1 MTPFVIPFF
10 IPHQGCPHQCLF
22 CNQHAISGA
31 GALQIDAGRVAREIR
46 EKLAW
51 PRIPNRLVQVAFYG
65 GSFTALPLSRQQ
77 ELLSAVAPFRAKGEV
92 AEIRISTRPDY
103 ITAELIGHLRHYGV
117 GLVELG
123 IQSLHD
129 EVLRKSGRGHTV
141 AHVEQAVACLR
152 KAGLQVG
159 GQLMV
164 GLPGDS
170 RQRSL
175 SGAAKLAAL
184 QPDLVR
190 IYPTLVM
197 AGSPLAD
204 LYGKGRF
211 QPWSLALATAVCA
224 AMKETF
230 DRHHIPVARLGLQSC
245 AALEE
250 QLLAGPYHPAFG
262 ELVMGRLFFKMVRRR
277 LQEARQAGAQALTL
291 RLAERDRS
299 LFVGMNKENMV
310 RMQRR
315 HLLDNVTVQFRTDQP
330 RNSVEVV

>member
-1 MTPFVIPFF
+1 LTPCVIPFF

-22 CNQHAISGA
+22 CNQHAISGV
-31 GALQIDAGRVAREIR
+31 GATEIDADRVALEIR
-46 EKLAW
+46 EKLVW
-51 PRIPNRLVQVAFYG
+51 PRTPNRPVQVAFYG
-65 GSFTALPLSRQQ
+65 GSFTALPLRRQQ
-77 ELLSAVAPFRAKGEV
+77 ELLAAVAPFRATGEV

-103 ITAELIGHLRHYGV
+103 ITTELTRHLRHYGV

-129 EVLRKSGRGHTV
+129 EVLRRSGRGHTV
-141 AHVEQAVACLR
+141 AHVEEAVACLR
-152 KAGLQVG
+152 EAGLQVG

-175 SGAAKLAAL
+175 VGAAKLAAL

-204 LYGKGRF
+204 LYGEGRF
-211 QPWSLALATAVCA
+211 QPWSLALATVVCA
-224 AMKETF
+224 AMKEIF
-230 DRHHIPVARLGLQSC
+230 DRHHIPVIRLGLQSC
-245 AALEE
+245 AELEE

-262 ELVMGRLFFKMVRRR
+262 ELVMGRLFFRMVRRR
-277 LQEARQAGAQALTL
+277 LQEARQVGGQALTL

-299 LFVGMNKENMV
+299 LFVGMNKGNMV